1 MPSALES
8 LAALIQN
15 PVLNGL
21 PTARM
26 ERLRL
31 HIADSLGMML
41 EGAKLAE
48 GKWGKWGRWGKAA
61 LAAGSRLAGWCA
73 SARLTEA
80 DDIHLTSCTTPG
92 SVVVPTALHLA
103 CAGAFKT
110 FGDFVTAV
118 LAGYETLIRIGYA
131 IDGPR
136 LLAKNVWPTLFAAG
150 AGAAAVASRAWKLD
164 VSQTAGALSTAL
176 AASTGIAPPAVMEN
190 SSRWV
195 SLGRAAEHGVG
206 AAIAAREGA
215 LGDPQLLE
223 RCRGRLAGVRIS
235 VRRLLQGACQV
246 FLFDEIG
253 LKPYPIARQA
263 LAAVEA
269 CRQFAGS
276 GAKGISAITVSVPS
290 AQSRVIDRPAPP
302 SNRMQ
307 SITSVQYQIALA
319 LLSPERLM
327 EFDRTPPFQTEA
339 LRSLAAKVRV
349 RRDARLEGQYPEMWP
364 ARVVVERAGKRKS
377 IVVDTPLGDARNP
390 MGWNDVLAKAAR
402 HRRLLTAFR
411 EAKSQEPIPQGI
423 LDVLTPVAAVYDRP

>member
-8 LAALIQN
+8 LAALIQD
-15 PVLNGL
+15 PALASV

-31 HIADSLGMML
+31 HIADTLGMML

-48 GKWGKWGRWGKAA
+48 GKAA
-61 LAAGSRLAGWCA
+61 LAVGSRLAGWCA
-73 SARLTEA
+73 SVRLSEA
-80 DDIHLTSCTTPG
+80 DDIHLRSCTTPG
-92 SVVVPTALHLA
+92 SVVVPAALHLA
-103 CAGAFKT
+103 RTGVFQT

-118 LAGYETLIRIGYA
+118 LAGYETLIRVGYA
-131 IDGPR
+131 IDGPYV
-136 LLAKNVWPTLFAAG
+136 LASNVWPTLFAAG
-150 AGAAAVASRAWKLD
+150 AGAAAVACRAWKLN

-176 AASTGIAPPAVMEN
+176 AAATGIAPPAVMEN

-195 SLGRAAEHGVG
+195 SLGRAAEHGV
-206 AAIAAREGA
+206 AAAMAARQDA

-223 RCRGRLAGVRIS
+223 RYRGRIAGVRIS
-235 VRRLLQGACQV
+235 ARRLLQGAGRV
-246 FLFDEIG
+246 GRRFLFDEIG

-269 CRQFAGS
+269 CRQLAGS
-276 GAKGISAITVSVPS
+276 GTKGISAITVSVPS
-290 AQSRVIDRPAPP
+290 RQSRIIDRPARP

-319 LLSPERLM
+319 LLSPNRLM
-327 EFDRTPPFQTEA
+327 EFDRTPPFQTET

-364 ARVVVERAGKRKS
+364 ARVVVERSGKRKS
-377 IVVDTPLGDARNP
+377 IVVSTPLGDARNP
-390 MGWNDVLAKAAR
+390 MQWDDVLLKAAR
-402 HRRLLTAFR
+402 HRALLTAVR
-411 EAKSQEPIPQGI
+411 EAKSQEPIPHQI
-423 LDVLTPVAAVYDRP
+423 LDRLP

>member
-8 LAALIQN
+8 LAALIQD
-15 PVLNGL
+15 PALASV

-31 HIADSLGMML
+31 HIADTLGMML

-48 GKWGKWGRWGKAA
+48 GKAA
-61 LAAGSRLAGWCA
+61 LAVGSRLAGWCA
-73 SARLTEA
+73 SVRLSEA
-80 DDIHLTSCTTPG
+80 DDIHLRSCTTPG
-92 SVVVPTALHLA
+92 SVVVPAALHLA
-103 CAGAFKT
+103 RTGVFQT

-118 LAGYETLIRIGYA
+118 LAGYETLIRVGYA
-131 IDGPR
+131 IDGPYV
-136 LLAKNVWPTLFAAG
+136 LASNVWPTLFAAG
-150 AGAAAVASRAWKLD
+150 AGAAAVACRAWKLN

-176 AASTGIAPPAVMEN
+176 AAATGIAPPAVMEN

-195 SLGRAAEHGVG
+195 SLGCAAEHGV
-206 AAIAAREGA
+206 AAAMAARQDA

-223 RCRGRLAGVRIS
+223 RYRGRIAGVRIS
-235 VRRLLQGACQV
+235 ARRLLQGAGRV
-246 FLFDEIG
+246 GRRFLFDEIG

-269 CRQFAGS
+269 CRQLAGS
-276 GAKGISAITVSVPS
+276 GTKGISAITVSVPS
-290 AQSRVIDRPAPP
+290 GQSRIIDRPARP
-302 SNRMQ
+302 SSRMQ

-319 LLSPERLM
+319 LLSPNRLM
-327 EFDRTPPFQTEA
+327 EFDRTPPFQTET

-364 ARVVVERAGKRKS
+364 ARVVVERSGKRKS
-377 IVVDTPLGDARNP
+377 IVVSTPLGDARNP
-390 MGWNDVLAKAAR
+390 MQWDDVLLKAAR
-402 HRRLLTAFR
+402 HRALLTAVR
-411 EAKSQEPIPQGI
+411 EAKSQEPIPHEI